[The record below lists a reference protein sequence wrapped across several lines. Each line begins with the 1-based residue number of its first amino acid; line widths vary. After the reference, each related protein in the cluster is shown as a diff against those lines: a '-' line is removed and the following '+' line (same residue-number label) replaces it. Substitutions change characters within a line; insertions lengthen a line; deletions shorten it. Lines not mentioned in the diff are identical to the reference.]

1 VIAVGY
7 ERAGDASVL
16 EVREL
21 ERPDP
26 GPGEVRVRL
35 AVSGVNP
42 SDWKSRLRATY
53 GGPATFTI
61 PHQDG
66 AGTIDAVGDGV
77 DAARMGE
84 RVWVFFAAWK
94 RPWGTAAQWTVV
106 PQERAVALPERASF
120 ELGASL
126 GIPALTAYRCLFSDG
141 PLAGATV
148 LVAGG
153 AGAVGHAAI
162 QLARH
167 AGARVVATVSGPEKE
182 EVARRAGA
190 NAVVNYRDTDA
201 TVQIRAAAPDGVDRV
216 VELALDANGAL
227 DLAVLAPDGVISTY
241 ATEGAPHAELPV
253 RALIDL
259 NARLRFVMIYSTRG
273 LALREAVEGV
283 AKAVEARALATP
295 PVHRF
300 PLAETARA
308 QDAVESGAVGK
319 VLVEI
324 P

>member
-1 VIAVGY
+1 
-7 ERAGDASVL
+7 
-16 EVREL
+16 
-21 ERPDP
+21 
-26 GPGEVRVRL
+26 
-35 AVSGVNP
+35 
-42 SDWKSRLRATY
+42 
-53 GGPATFTI
+53 
-61 PHQDG
+61 
-66 AGTIDAVGDGV
+66 
-77 DAARMGE
+77 
-84 RVWVFFAAWK
+84 
-94 RPWGTAAQWTVV
+94 
-106 PQERAVALPERASF
+106 
-120 ELGASL
+120 
-126 GIPALTAYRCLFSDG
+126 
-141 PLAGATV
+141 V

-190 NAVVNYRDTDA
+190 NAAVNYRDTDA
-201 TVQIRAAAPDGVDRV
+201 AVQIRAAAPDGVDRV

-259 NARLRFVMIYSTRG
+259 NARLRFVMIYRTPG

-300 PLAETARA
+300 PLAETARPGRGRIRGGGQGA
-308 QDAVESGAVGK
+308 GRDPIASPRSGDAAPPGR
-319 VLVEI
+319 L
-324 P
+324 